1 MHKTI
6 THAGKA
12 PVNVFPNDEAMGE
25 AAAQQ
30 AATFLRDTLKARAEA
45 NIAIATGN
53 SQLSFF
59 AGLRKQQGIDWSRV
73 RVFHLDEYVGID
85 AHHSASFR
93 AFLTREFVTPLQP
106 KYFHGI
112 EGDGKD
118 INQVLAA
125 YTALLEAHPLDLCC
139 MGIGENG
146 HLAFNDPP
154 YADFAD
160 PEMIKRVQLDEASR
174 QQQVGEGHFASIDEV
189 PTHALTLTV
198 PTLLSA
204 TCVLVMVPEAR
215 KARAVQL
222 ALQGPVTEDVPA
234 SILQQTPHAHIF
246 LDQEAAS
253 QL

>member
-1 MHKTI
+1 MPKTI
-6 THAGKA
+6 SNAGQA
-12 PVNVFPNDEAMGE
+12 PVDIFPTDQAMGE

-30 AATFLRDTLKARAEA
+30 AATFLRDTLETKAEA

-59 AGLRKQQGIDWSRV
+59 AGLRQQQGVDWSRV

-85 AHHSASFR
+85 AHHPASFR
-93 AFLTREFVTPLQP
+93 AFLTREFVTPLTP
-106 KYFHGI
+106 KHFHGI
-112 EGDGKD
+112 EGDAED
-118 INQVLAA
+118 ITHVLAS

-174 QQQVGEGHFASIDEV
+174 QQQVGEGHFASIEDV
-189 PTHALTLTV
+189 PTHALTLTI

-215 KARAVQL
+215 KARAVHL
-222 ALQGPVTEDVPA
+222 ALQGSITEDVPA

-253 QL
+253 RL

>member
-1 MHKTI
+1 MR
-6 THAGKA
+6 
-12 PVNVFPNDEAMGE
+12 
-25 AAAQQ
+25 QQ
-30 AATFLRDTLKARAEA
+30 A
-45 NIAIATGN
+45 
-53 SQLSFF
+53 
-59 AGLRKQQGIDWSRV
+59 GIDWSFV

-85 AHHSASFR
+85 ANHPASFR
-93 AFLTREFVTPLQP
+93 AFLTREFVEPLRPQ
-106 KYFHGI
+106 YFHGI
-112 EGDGKD
+112 EGDGED
-118 INQVLAA
+118 IHRVLAT

-160 PEMIKRVQLDEASR
+160 PEMIKQVKLDETSR
-174 QQQVGEGHFASIDEV
+174 QQQVGEGHFSSLDDV
-189 PTHALTLTV
+189 PTHALTLTI

-222 ALQGPVTEDVPA
+222 ALKGPVTEDIPA
-234 SILQQTPHAHIF
+234 SILQQTPQAHIF

>member
-1 MHKTI
+1 
-6 THAGKA
+6 
-12 PVNVFPNDEAMGE
+12 
-25 AAAQQ
+25 
-30 AATFLRDTLKARAEA
+30 
-45 NIAIATGN
+45 
-53 SQLSFF
+53 
-59 AGLRKQQGIDWSRV
+59 V
-73 RVFHLDEYVGID
+73 RVFHLDEYVGIA
-85 AHHSASFR
+85 AHHPASFR
-93 AFLTREFVTPLQP
+93 AFLTREFVTPLNP
-106 KYFHGI
+106 KHFHGI
-112 EGDGKD
+112 EGDAED
-118 INQVLAA
+118 ITQVLAT

-174 QQQVGEGHFASIDEV
+174 QQQVGEGHFASIEDV
-189 PTHALTLTV
+189 PTHALTLTI

-222 ALQGPVTEDVPA
+222 TLQGPVTEDVPA
-234 SILQQTPHAHIF
+234 SILQRTRHAHIF

>member
-1 MHKTI
+1 MQNSATY
-6 THAGKA
+6 AGNTQVEIL
-12 PVNVFPNDEAMGE
+12 PTNQAMGE
-25 AAAQQ
+25 AAAVY
-30 AATFLRDTLKARAEA
+30 AASFLRQILEARAEA

-59 AGLRKQQGIDWSRV
+59 AALRQQENIDWSRV
-73 RVFHLDEYVGID
+73 RVFHLDEYVGIT
-85 AHHSASFR
+85 ASHPASFR

-106 KYFHGI
+106 KHFYGI
-112 EGDGKD
+112 EADGED
-118 INQVLAA
+118 INRVLAA

-160 PEMIKRVQLDEASR
+160 PEMIKQVKLDEASR
-174 QQQVGEGHFASIDEV
+174 QQQVGEGHFASLDDV
-189 PTHALTLTV
+189 PTHALTLTI

-204 TCVLVMVPEAR
+204 TCVLVMVPETR
-215 KARAVQL
+215 KAKAVQR
-222 ALQGPVTEDVPA
+222 ALQGPITEDVPA
-234 SILQQTPHAHIF
+234 SILQQTPQARIF

>member
-1 MHKTI
+1 MPKTI
-6 THAGKA
+6 SNAGQA
-12 PVNVFPNDEAMGE
+12 PVDIFPSDQAMGE

-30 AATFLRDTLKARAEA
+30 AATFLRDILEARAEA
-45 NIAIATGN
+45 SIAIATGN

-59 AGLRKQQGIDWSRV
+59 AALRQQQGIDWSRV

-85 AHHSASFR
+85 ASHPASFR
-93 AFLTREFVTPLQP
+93 AFLTREFVIPLQP
-106 KYFHGI
+106 KHFHGI
-112 EGDGKD
+112 EGNGEDMH
-118 INQVLAA
+118 QVLAA

-154 YADFAD
+154 YADFSD

-174 QQQVGEGHFASIDEV
+174 QQQVGEGHFASIDDV
-189 PTHALTLTV
+189 PTHALTLTI

-204 TCVLVMVPEAR
+204 ECVLVMVPEAR

-222 ALQGPVTEDVPA
+222 ALQGPITEGVPA
-234 SILQQTPHAHIF
+234 SILQKTPHAHIF
-246 LDQEAAS
+246 LDQAAAS
-253 QL
+253 HL